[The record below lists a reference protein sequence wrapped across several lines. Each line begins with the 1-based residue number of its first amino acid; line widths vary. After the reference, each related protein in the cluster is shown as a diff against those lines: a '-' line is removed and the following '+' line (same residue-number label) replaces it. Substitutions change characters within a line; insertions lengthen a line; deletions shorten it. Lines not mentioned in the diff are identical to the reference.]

1 MMGLAGKDGFAID
14 GKSRPRVRRQ
24 AKAAVTKAQRT
35 LFLETLAETCNVL
48 LSAKEAGLRPQRV
61 YDLKARDASFR
72 AGWDQA
78 LATGYAQLEMMMLER
93 ALHGV
98 EKIVRLPGGKSK
110 KMREYSDRVGLAL
123 LRMHREGASIADAE
137 EADSAEVAEA
147 CERIIYRLERLRP
160 TEEEI
165 IDGDYVETKSE
176 RNRTALIAWAT
187 SPGGA

>member
-1 MMGLAGKDGFAID
+1 MGLADKDGFAVD

-24 AKAAVTKAQRT
+24 ARAAVTKAQRK
-35 LFLETLAETCNVL
+35 LFLATLAETCNVL

-123 LRMHREGASIADAE
+123 LRMHREGASIAEAD
-137 EADSAEVAEA
+137 EADSAEQAEI
-147 CERIIYRLERLRP
+147 CERIMLRLERLRP
-160 TEEEI
+160 VEEGEI
-165 IDGDYVETKSE
+165 EEAFVETKSD
-176 RNRTALIAWAT
+176 RSRTALIGWAT
-187 SPGGA
+187 SMSQR